1 MNEITKKEHEE
12 VVARVAKLLAL
23 DIDAVELSRLI
34 RIGAFDLCMHA
45 LDTEKNNV
53 VHADTASVVFY
64 LNEVAEALHPVMSV
78 ET

>member
-12 VVARVAKLLAL
+12 VVARVAKMLDV

-34 RIGAFDLCMHA
+34 RIGAFDLTMHA
-45 LDTEKNNV
+45 LDTESHLLTNRTC
-53 VHADTASVVFY
+53 DVVFY
-64 LNEVAEALHPVMSV
+64 LNKVAEALHPVMDVV